1 MAQYSETIG
10 INDNNN
16 KYKLTISYDDDNIK
30 FEIKDLDSISKSEYY
45 HSFNLK
51 ELQGINR
58 YFLFFLNIPEVAKN
72 IINMAKNNILSII
85 KENNA
90 YKIKIINKANDEEF
104 KIEIPNKIKSNNQ
117 QLDYLFQLI
126 NDFKQK
132 IENLEIKNKEI
143 EKNNV
148 ELEKKLNNICP
159 FPIGAVYTQFP
170 GTENPKNLWKN
181 TNWEIINFNGAFFR
195 ANGGSASQFNSGRQ
209 KAGFPNITGEIGS
222 KHSLKFGWNVGKG
235 ALRRTDDNKGS
246 STPGV
251 FGDDWYGSFSFD
263 ASRSNPIYGNSET
276 VQPENF
282 TVQIWKR
289 TS

>member
-1 MAQYSETIG
+1 MIQNSETID

-16 KYKLTISYDDDNIK
+16 KFKLIISYNDENIK

-45 HSFNLK
+45 HTFNLK
-51 ELQGINR
+51 ELQKINR

-72 IINMAKNNILSII
+72 IINMAKNNTLSII

-90 YKIKIINKANDEEF
+90 YNIKIINKVNDEEF

-117 QLDYLFQLI
+117 QIDYLFHLI

-143 EKNNV
+143 EEKNE
-148 ELEKKLNNICP
+148 ELEKKLKNICP

-170 GTENPKNLWKN
+170 GTENPMNLWKN
-181 TNWEIINFNGAFFR
+181 TNWQIIDYNGAFFR
-195 ANGGSASQFNSGRQ
+195 ANGGSALEFNSGRQ
-209 KAGFPNITGEIGS
+209 EAGLPNITGNIGS
-222 KHSLKFGWNVGKG
+222 KHSLKFGWNDGIG

-251 FGDDWYGSFSFD
+251 FGSDWYGSFSFD

-276 VQPENF
+276 VQPENY
-282 TVQIWKR
+282 TIQIWKR
-289 TS
+289 IR